1 MKKSYITPQLEIVAF
16 QTAPTMQTLST
27 GQGYEITD
35 PGQIQAIR
43 WAGEFEDI
51 DEWEEWMDEYDEV

>member
-16 QTAPTMQTLST
+16 QTAPTMQTIST
-27 GQGYEITD
+27 GKSEITD

-51 DEWEEWMDEYDEV
+51 DEWEEWLDEYDEV

>member
-16 QTAPTMQTLST
+16 QTAPTMQVIST
-27 GQGYEITD
+27 GQGKITD

-43 WAGEFEDI
+43 WAGDIEDM
-51 DEWEEWMDEYDEV
+51 EELEEWMDEYDEL

>member
-16 QTAPTMQTLST
+16 QTAPTMQTIST
-27 GQGYEITD
+27 GQGEITD

>member
-27 GQGYEITD
+27 GKGEITD
-35 PGQIQAIR
+35 SEQMQAIR